1 MSIYIHIFI
10 YTHIYLY
17 IYIYILQNF
26 PGHAGYLLIFALGK
40 LAAFALSVSLRFPG
54 DTLEPVL
61 IAGAFLGG
69 AIGNLGT
76 GLALQRWE
84 KGGKKLGKRWKRLMF
99 NIKKEKYGEHKRTE
113 ICLSYLRW
121 RNWEK
126 KTIYRCNV
134 ESNQRKYEQIPW

>member
-1 MSIYIHIFI
+1 MSIYKYTYIF
-10 YTHIYLY
+10 YTHTS
-17 IYIYILQNF
+17 IYIYLSLLQKI

-76 GLALQRWE
+76 GLALK
-84 KGGKKLGKRWKRLMF
+84 KGGKKVGKRWKRLMF
-99 NIKKEKYGEHKRTE
+99 NIKKNMENIKEQKYVYP
-113 ICLSYLRW
+113 I
-121 RNWEK
+121 
-126 KTIYRCNV
+126 
-134 ESNQRKYEQIPW
+134 

>member
-1 MSIYIHIFI
+1 MTS
-10 YTHIYLY
+10 Y
-17 IYIYILQNF
+17 IYIYTQDQSMSIYKYTYIYFIHTHIYIYIYLSLLQKN

-76 GLALQRWE
+76 GLALK
-84 KGGKKLGKRWKRLMF
+84 KGGKKV
-99 NIKKEKYGEHKRTE
+99 E
-113 ICLSYLRW
+113 
-121 RNWEK
+121 
-126 KTIYRCNV
+126 TIDV
-134 ESNQRKYEQIPW
+134 